1 MDDLRT
7 LGAPT
12 VPLRAGDPEQ
22 IGPYRL
28 TGFIG
33 EGGQG
38 IVYRGVTT
46 DGRRVAVKVLHTRL
60 AGDEKARARFL
71 RELDAA
77 RRVAR
82 FCTAQVLDAAAEDS
96 QPYIVSEYVDGPSL
110 RQVVKRNGPR
120 DAGTV
125 ERLAIGTATAL
136 AAIHRAG
143 IVHRD
148 LNPANVLLGPDGPR
162 VVDFG
167 ISRAL
172 ESDALES
179 TERIGTPAYMAP
191 ELFLTERIGP
201 KADIFAWA
209 GTIIYAAT
217 GAPPFGRGGMGV
229 VMHRILNDEPDL
241 SGLPE
246 KLSEVLAAAL
256 IKDPELRPDADAVL
270 RAVLGQEPGL
280 EPTTGSQPV
289 VPPARRPMS
298 RRGLLGT
305 IGGLGLGA
313 AAAGVLLKDR
323 SKPPFH
329 KITFTETGLLR
340 GHNETVT
347 ALALGTFKGDNI
359 AVSGGGRDRT
369 VKVWNL
375 ATRKDVMT
383 FRHQDWVGS
392 VALGFVAGSSMVA
405 SGGGDHTVRLWNLS
419 LHRPQGVIRTGGSNV
434 QDLAFGLIGAKE
446 ILLAALGPR
455 VSVWDM
461 ATRKV
466 LGNLKHPALVD
477 SIAFTSLKSGP
488 IAVTGCQDGVVRV
501 WNLVTGRQVAAMHGH
516 SGDVLDVAPWRVGSD
531 EVVVSCGA
539 DGTVR
544 MWNLAQARQS
554 ATFTGHTDIV
564 RDLAIGQYRDK
575 VVAVSVSQDSTIGL
589 WDLVGKAPLAAPVTA
604 GQQALWSV
612 AIAAG
617 VGRDVVASGGQNSLI
632 KLWDLDQT

>member
-1 MDDLRT
+1 
-7 LGAPT
+7 
-12 VPLRAGDPEQ
+12 VGDPEQ

-38 IVYRGVTT
+38 IVYRGVTE

-110 RQVVKRNGPR
+110 RQVVKRDGPR

-136 AAIHRAG
+136 AAIHQAG

-191 ELFLTERIGP
+191 ELFLTEQIGP

-217 GAPPFGRGGMGV
+217 GEPPFGKGGMGV

-246 KLSEVLAAAL
+246 RLTEVLAAAL

-280 EPTTGSQPV
+280 TGGHTVVAPT
-289 VPPARRPMS
+289 RRPMS
-298 RRGLLGT
+298 RRGLFGT
-305 IGGLGLGA
+305 LAGLGLGA
-313 AAAGVLLKDR
+313 AAGAGVLLKTR
-323 SKPPFH
+323 
-329 KITFTETGLLR
+329 TETPADKVSFKEAGLLR

-347 ALALGTFKGDNI
+347 ALSLGTFNGDSI
-359 AVSGGGRDRT
+359 VLSGGGRDRT
-369 VKVWNL
+369 VKVWNR
-375 ATRKDVMT
+375 ATRKNITT
-383 FRHQDWVGS
+383 FRHESWVGS
-392 VALGFVAGSSMVA
+392 VALGFVADSSMVA
-405 SGGGDHTVRLWNLS
+405 SGGGDHTIRLWNLS
-419 LHRPQGVIRTGGSNV
+419 LGKPQGVIRTGKSNI
-434 QDLAFGLIGAKE
+434 QDLTFGLIGDKE
-446 ILLAALGPR
+446 ILLAAVGSR
-455 VSVWDM
+455 VSVWNM

-466 LGNLKHPALVD
+466 VGTLKHPAVVA
-477 SIAFTSLKSGP
+477 SCAFTSLQSGP
-488 IAVTGCQDGVVRV
+488 IVVTGCEDGVVRV
-501 WNLVTGRQVAAMHGH
+501 WNLMTGRQAAALHGH
-516 SGDVLDVAPWRVGSD
+516 TGAVLGVEAWRVGSED
-531 EVVVSCGA
+531 VVVSCGT
-539 DGTVR
+539 DSTVR

-554 ATFTGHTDIV
+554 VSFAGHTDVV
-564 RDLAIGQYRDK
+564 RDIAVGQHRDK

-589 WDLVGKAPLAAPVTA
+589 WDLTKKVPLTAPVTA
-604 GQQALWSV
+604 GQQELWSI
-612 AIAAG
+612 AIAGG

-632 KLWDLDQT
+632 KLWNLDQA